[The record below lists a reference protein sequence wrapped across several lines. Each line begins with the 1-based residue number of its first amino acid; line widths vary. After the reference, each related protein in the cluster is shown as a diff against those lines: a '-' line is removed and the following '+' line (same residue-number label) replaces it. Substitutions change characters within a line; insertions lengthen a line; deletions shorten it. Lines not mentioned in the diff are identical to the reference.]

1 MDVLGESS
9 VASKVPQFI
18 IGLLIQ
24 AMNEWVH
31 HFYKAANVSTVGFL
45 PTYLDGTE
53 CYGDVTTN

>member
-1 MDVLGESS
+1 M
-9 VASKVPQFI
+9 PQFI